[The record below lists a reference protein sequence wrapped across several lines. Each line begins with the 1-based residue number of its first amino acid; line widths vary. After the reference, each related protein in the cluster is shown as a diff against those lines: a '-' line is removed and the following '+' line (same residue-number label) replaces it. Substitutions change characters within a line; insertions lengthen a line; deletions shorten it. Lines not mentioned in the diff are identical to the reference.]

1 MHLLYFH
8 SYSHVYVLAALC
20 LMALLS
26 SRGRPGSSLAT
37 IFSGTRGRRVPV
49 SRHPLVWLAK
59 PSYDR
64 KAGASGGRR
73 DSGQIIYRGRNRY
86 VIRID
91 LGRDA
96 AGRRRRHNKT
106 FHGSY
111 TQAQEALRKLLASRD
126 LGAFDERQ
134 VAAERR
140 AAEFTVDDLL
150 DEWIR
155 RELPISNRG
164 ISIEDQQRKCN
175 IYLRPFLG
183 KMILAA
189 LTQADIVKFRQEL
202 VLLDS
207 IASIRRA
214 ARIAWDREI
223 AHCKGRVH
231 DLKKQIKSCKRDHA
245 LDAIEE
251 LNAEVKR
258 LRERIESLRALPPIT
273 KQMRSEGSWR
283 ELDPEPDAGD
293 VVKISASTVRAALKT
308 LKAAL
313 NYAVDRGYIA
323 ANPADKVKLPKAV
336 PPIRHPLSRDQAS
349 RLVVG
354 TAADVWGALFAVL
367 VGCGLRPSEALALCW
382 KDIDWG
388 AAEIRVSRK
397 LTRLESGAVEFEPTK
412 SEAGTRSVHLPGFVR
427 DALEAHRIVR
437 RGASIGVGDDDL
449 VFGSVEGEP
458 VDEKNI
464 LRRHLRPAL
473 ERLGLPTE
481 TSLYDLRH
489 TCGTLNHHAGMHLK
503 QLARLMGHSSGGFT
517 IDTYVH
523 DDPDGRADAAA
534 VMDSMLELEGGVE
547 GDVEP
552 DRDDEVDSDSVA
564 VPTNVLED
572 EA

>member
-1 MHLLYFH
+1 MHLLFVH

-37 IFSGTRGRRVPV
+37 VLSSPRERRVPT
-49 SRHPLVWLAK
+49 SRHAVAWLAK

-64 KAGASGGRR
+64 KAGASAGRR
-73 DSGQIIYRGRNRY
+73 DAGQIIYRGRNRY
-86 VIRID
+86 VIRVD

-111 TQAQEALRKLLASRD
+111 TQAQEALRQLLASRD

-134 VAAERR
+134 LAAERQ
-140 AAEFTVDDLL
+140 AAEFTVNDLL
-150 DEWIR
+150 DEWLH

-164 ISIEDQQRKCN
+164 ISIEDQQRKCA
-175 IYLRPFLG
+175 IYVRPFLG

-189 LTQADIVKFRQEL
+189 LTQADIVRFRQEL

-214 ARIAWDREI
+214 ARLAWDREI
-223 AHCKGRVH
+223 GLCKVRIR
-231 DLKKQIKSCKRDHA
+231 DLKKQIKDAKRDHA

-251 LNAEVKR
+251 LNAEVER
-258 LRERIESLRALPPIT
+258 FRERIEVLQALPPIT
-273 KQMRSEGSWR
+273 KEMRSDGSWR
-283 ELDPEPDAGD
+283 ELEPEPDAGH

-323 ANPADKVKLPKAV
+323 ANPAEKVKLPKAA
-336 PPIRHPLSRDQAS
+336 PPVRHPLSRDQAS
-349 RLVVG
+349 KLVVG

-367 VGCGLRPSEALALCW
+367 VGCGLRPSEALALYW
-382 KDIDWG
+382 KDVDWD

-412 SEAGTRSVHLPGFVR
+412 SEAGTRFVHLPGFVR

-437 RGASIGVGDDDL
+437 RDASIAVGGDDL

-458 VDEKNI
+458 VDERNI

-534 VMDSMLELEGGVE
+534 IMDSMLELEGHVE

-552 DRDDEVDSDSVA
+552 DQDDEGDSDSAAVA
-564 VPTNVLED
+564 PDVLED
-572 EA
+572 KD